1 MPTEPS
7 KTDPPKGKRRRFQ
20 FRLRTL
26 MIGVTLLAVPLGY
39 VGWHERIV
47 QVRRQTT
54 LWVDSV
60 GGQVFAPSE
69 NLIKKSG
76 FACEVGW
83 LRRLL
88 GDTEVAQVYLP
99 KFHNVTE
106 TDMATLH
113 LVFPNARIE
122 LMDPRLWQK

>member
-1 MPTEPS
+1 MPDQPS
-7 KTDPPKGKRRRFQ
+7 RRRRFQ

-26 MIGVTLLAVPLGY
+26 MIVVTLMAAPCAY
-39 VGWHERIV
+39 FGWHERIV
-47 QVRRQTT
+47 QERRQTT

-69 NLIKKSG
+69 SLIKNSG
-76 FACEVGW
+76 FVCEVGW

-99 KFHNVTE
+99 KYHNVSE
-106 TDMATLH
+106 TDLATLH
-113 LVFPNARIE
+113 RVFPNARIE
-122 LMDPRLWQK
+122 LMDPRLWHK